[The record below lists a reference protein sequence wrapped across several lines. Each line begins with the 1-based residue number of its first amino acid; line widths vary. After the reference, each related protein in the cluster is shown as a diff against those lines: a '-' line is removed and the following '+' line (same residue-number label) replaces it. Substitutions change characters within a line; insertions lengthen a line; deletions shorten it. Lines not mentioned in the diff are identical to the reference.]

1 MRNSG
6 WKTGARTRAKAGTV
20 ALPALRGILITLA
33 ICVVTGCGGGGGG
46 SASSSSNAASSSDS
60 APTLSSTSPTSAS
73 AGGAALTVTVNGTGF
88 LKNST
93 VQWNGS
99 ALSTTYVSQT
109 TLEAAIPAA
118 DIATTSTASIT
129 VSNPAPGGGT
139 SSSSSFSVM
148 ATPVVAAG
156 TLWVYRAGSYNWGGA
171 WGDVTLDYTSTAV
184 PSVSGTGD
192 VAEMPS
198 ASQWEYWLPYPP
210 VVPESAASQPPN
222 SLAVGGNGIGF
233 NTGGYNYITIS
244 IWPTQAGAS
253 ASMGFYQASSTGVD
267 IPIPGGGDI
276 MPYGPSPMV
285 VGQWN
290 TYKIP
295 LSTLG
300 LPAGGQWIYKF
311 IVQQQGTTP
320 QVWYLDQIG
329 FTVN

>member
-1 MRNSG
+1 VNWNG
-6 WKTGARTRAKAGTV
+6 N
-20 ALPALRGILITLA
+20 ALP
-33 ICVVTGCGGGGGG
+33 
-46 SASSSSNAASSSDS
+46 
-60 APTLSSTSPTSAS
+60 
-73 AGGAALTVTVNGTGF
+73 
-88 LKNST
+88 
-93 VQWNGS
+93 
-99 ALSTTYVSQT
+99 TTYVSAT
-109 TLEAAIPAA
+109 ELNAVVAAA